1 LSREEGVSIPG
12 GTLEDQLANYVPL
25 SAVPKA
31 VDRYHKYFTRHF
43 NTGIR
48 VFPGIRE
55 LLFTLHRK
63 GVKLAV
69 CTGADKRTA
78 NCTLAQSGLS
88 QFFAAVVTGDDV
100 SAPKPDPEGLTVA
113 MNAIGANADETV
125 YVGDHPNDIQAS
137 RDVGA
142 KTAAAFWGSM
152 HRNKLEDLKPDFLF
166 RHPSEALRLSSFQL
180 SHINLGQKSQ
190 AVHLYMHRRI

>member
-1 LSREEGVSIPG
+1 LSLEQGLSIPG

-25 SAVPKA
+25 SAVPRA

-43 NTGIR
+43 NNGIR

-69 CTGADKRTA
+69 YTGADKKTA
-78 NCTLAQSGLS
+78 NYTLTQSGLS
-88 QFFAAVVTGDDV
+88 QFFATVVTGDDV

-113 MNAIGANADETV
+113 MEVIGANSDETV
-125 YVGDHPNDIQAS
+125 YLGDHPNDIKAS
-137 RDVGA
+137 RSVGA
-142 KTAAAFWGSM
+142 KTAAASWGSM
-152 HRNKLEDLKPDFLF
+152 HRNVLEDFKPDFLF
-166 RHPSEALRLSSFQL
+166 RRPSEALRLSSFHL
-180 SHINLGQKSQ
+180 SHIGVGEKDLVNP
-190 AVHLYMHRRI
+190 